1 MKGRQFGFQSWTTRR
16 RTAGQP
22 LRARRPERRVRALSL
37 RAVAREVRR
46 DHSGR
51 GEGDGPRRAISGA
64 ADDDDVDAKRGG
76 DEEGERQEVPVH
88 GPVINT
94 ATRFLGSGES
104 RACLAPPAALHLR
117 PSPTVPPR
125 LPLVACIAVAKS
137 KEQRGESVA
146 IHCWRWRE

>member
-1 MKGRQFGFQSWTTRR
+1 
-16 RTAGQP
+16 
-22 LRARRPERRVRALSL
+22 VRALSL

-51 GEGDGPRRAISGA
+51 GDPGAERGEGDGPRRALSGA
-64 ADDDDVDAKRGG
+64 AADDDVDAKRGG

-104 RACLAPPAALHLR
+104 RACLFLLLPCILDPLQRYPLDSPSSPVLLLLR
-117 PSPTVPPR
+117 VKSS
-125 LPLVACIAVAKS
+125 VARVLLS
-137 KEQRGESVA
+137 SVGVGESEGDEDDNLATGVLVL
-146 IHCWRWRE
+146 